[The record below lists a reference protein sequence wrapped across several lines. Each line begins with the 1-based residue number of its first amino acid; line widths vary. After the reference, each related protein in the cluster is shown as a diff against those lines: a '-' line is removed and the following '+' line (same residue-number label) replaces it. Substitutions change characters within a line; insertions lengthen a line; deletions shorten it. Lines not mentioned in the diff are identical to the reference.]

1 MKRFIFVLVA
11 FVGVVAFVACGAD
24 AALPAEADAA
34 VSIEQVQGDV
44 SAHFGAIALTGTVA
58 NVTSRD
64 FQLTTEAAD
73 FHVTVDFRGSQA
85 MPQNGDRITVTGNL
99 REDCCN
105 PGYILLATVYEA
117 VN

>member
-1 MKRFIFVLVA
+1 MKRFTFALAALV
-11 FVGVVAFVACGAD
+11 GLVAFVACAENEV
-24 AALPAEADAA
+24 LPTETSASVA
-34 VSIEQVQGDV
+34 IEEIQGNI
-44 SAHFGAIALTGTVA
+44 SAHFGAIALTGTVS

-64 FQLTTEAAD
+64 FLLSSEEGN
-73 FHVTVDFRGSQA
+73 FYVTVDFRGSQA
-85 MPQNGDRITVTGNL
+85 LPQNGDRITVTGNL